1 MKIVFKTPHPLSIYV
16 QNSSTPLTLYV
27 EFQTNSPL
35 PSLNDNQSIKRKHD
49 PRMTIICYQ
58 QSNQR
63 INHHLQWLL
72 LTLST
77 DTLSNGALARIF
89 AMVIIDIT
97 LSSSFSSHVISS
109 ISSTRVGRV
118 TGISW
123 LGSLCF
129 VTHPNP
135 RCVWPLKHLTINNL
149 HSVTHLLKV
158 KIAAKLTCT

>member
-1 MKIVFKTPHPLSIYV
+1 MCVRNSLPPLS
-16 QNSSTPLTLYV
+16 P
-27 EFQTNSPL
+27 FSP
-35 PSLNDNQSIKRKHD
+35 NDNQSIKRKHD